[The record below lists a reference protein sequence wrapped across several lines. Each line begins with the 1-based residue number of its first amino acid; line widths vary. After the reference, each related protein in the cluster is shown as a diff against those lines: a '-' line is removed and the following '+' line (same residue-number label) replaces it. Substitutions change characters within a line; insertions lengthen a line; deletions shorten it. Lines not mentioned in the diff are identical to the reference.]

1 MDLKVLIT
9 EDCEDGGY
17 VVSCPA
23 LPGCHSQGETMDEA
37 LENIRDAIQGCIA
50 ALNDRAVRQAGVV
63 VREVSV

>member
-50 ALNDRAVRQAGVV
+50 ALNDRTVRQAGVV

>member
-1 MDLKVLIT
+1 MEFKVVIT
-9 EDCEDGGY
+9 EDSEDGGY

-23 LPGCHSQGETMDEA
+23 LPGCHSQGDTMDRA
-37 LENIRDAIQGCIA
+37 LENIRDAIQGCIP

>member
-1 MDLKVLIT
+1 MEFKVVIT
-9 EDCEDGGY
+9 EDSEDGGY

-23 LPGCHSQGETMDEA
+23 LPGCHSQGDTMDEA

-50 ALNDRAVRQAGVV
+50 ALNDRAEHLAGVV